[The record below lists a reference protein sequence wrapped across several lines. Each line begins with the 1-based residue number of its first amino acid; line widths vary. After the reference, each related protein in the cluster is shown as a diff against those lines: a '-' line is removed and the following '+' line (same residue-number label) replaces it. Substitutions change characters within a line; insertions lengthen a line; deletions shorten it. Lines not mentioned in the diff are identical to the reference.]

1 MRKLI
6 VSMVICLCLS
16 TTHASAETKVE
27 ESVRLSKLTLSA
39 MECANYASDGAEAQR
54 LANIG
59 IAAGRQFLD
68 AFPKLSAD
76 EQKAA
81 GPHIALLW
89 KGVSG
94 PSVDFVLGQAWK
106 EMETFAYQSLGDNTK
121 AWDSAKLTKYSQKNC
136 TLIR

>member
-1 MRKLI
+1 
-6 VSMVICLCLS
+6 
-16 TTHASAETKVE
+16 
-27 ESVRLSKLTLSA
+27 
-39 MECANYASDGAEAQR
+39 MECANYAKDGAEAQR

-68 AFPKLSAD
+68 AFPKLSAE
-76 EQKAA
+76 EQKAV

-106 EMETFAYQSLGDNTK
+106 EMETIAYQSLGDNTK
-121 AWDSAKLTKYSQKNC
+121 VWDSAKLTKFSQKNC